1 MYRGRDVRICVVGDS
16 FVAGVG
22 DPDHLGWVGRVA
34 ARVHRAGLP
43 LSVYNLGVRRQTSRD
58 LLARWQFEC
67 EQRLPAGAEGR
78 VAFSFGVND
87 TTEESGRPRVTPD
100 DSTANLTRILAGALA
115 AGWQPLMIGPLPV
128 DDPQHNLRS
137 AALGQN
143 FRKICADLGVGYVD
157 VFEQLLTHDVW
168 RSEIRTGDGAHPGA
182 GGYQAL
188 ADLIEPHW
196 LSWLAA
202 DR

>member
-1 MYRGRDVRICVVGDS
+1 VR
-16 FVAGVG
+16 AT
-22 DPDHLGWVGRVA
+22 A
-34 ARVHRAGLP
+34 
-43 LSVYNLGVRRQTSRD
+43 
-58 LLARWQFEC
+58 
-67 EQRLPAGAEGR
+67 
-78 VAFSFGVND
+78 
-87 TTEESGRPRVTPD
+87 SGRRVTPD